1 MRLSHTSAFVL
12 LLLGADTYK
21 TQAAKTYLTKLD
33 LSAGQPLY
41 DQMMAYWPHYDQIV
55 KNRKHAVLQL
65 IEILLLSGDLP
76 HQILIAAAGVDAM
89 GLEIAER
96 YPGAHIYEID
106 EAFMEQKS
114 KLIDHPR
121 MTMLTGDLTQP
132 AACLEGLTAAGWQS
146 GRPSLVIYEGISYY
160 LPPEALGGFKAAI
173 APDYAIVDYHK
184 PFELV
189 DARAKELAIYCFETI
204 LGAKGCADLSRF
216 DVKALEDLLGLPI
229 FERMSMQ
236 AMEKTRMSRN
246 HHFCTEANGW
256 IEVSLF
262 GKAGK

>member
-12 LLLGADTYK
+12 LLLGADIYK

-41 DQMMAYWPHYDQIV
+41 DQMMAYWPHYDQII

-65 IEILLLSGDLP
+65 IEILLLSGSLP
-76 HQILIAAAGVDAM
+76 HQILIAAAGMDAM

-106 EAFMEQKS
+106 EAFMDEKN
-114 KLIDHPR
+114 KLISHPR
-121 MTMLTGDLTQP
+121 MTML
-132 AACLEGLTAAGWQS
+132 AADMTESTKCLETLQKAGWQS
-146 GRPSLVIYEGISYY
+146 ERPSLVIYEGISYY
-160 LPPEALGGFKAAI
+160 LPPDALGGFNATI
-173 APDYAIVDYHK
+173 APDFIIVDYHK
-184 PFELV
+184 PFKLV
-189 DARAKELAIYCFETI
+189 DTRAKELAIFCFESI
-204 LGAKGCADLSRF
+204 LGQQACADLSRF
-216 DVKALEDLLGLPI
+216 DAKDLERLFGLPI

-236 AMEKTRMSRN
+236 AMEKARMSRN

-262 GKAGK
+262 GKPGK